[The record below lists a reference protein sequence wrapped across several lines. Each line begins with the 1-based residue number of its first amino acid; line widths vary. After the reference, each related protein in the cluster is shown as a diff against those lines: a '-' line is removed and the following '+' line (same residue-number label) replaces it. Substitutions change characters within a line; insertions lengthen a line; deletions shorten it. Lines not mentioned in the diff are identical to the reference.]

1 MNLLHKIFG
10 SSVGKKFVMAISG
23 FALFLFVVGH
33 MVGNLQIFLG
43 PEKLNAYGSFL
54 QNNVEILWFARI
66 GLLVMVGLHIWSAIK
81 LSAENKAARP
91 VAYANY
97 KVVAASYAS
106 RTMLMSGLII
116 FCFIVYHLLHYTVQI
131 PEVNLKATDFKT
143 LHDAKERHDIYRM
156 MIIGFSHP
164 VVSGFYVLGVGLL
177 ALHLS
182 HGISSMFQSLGWRK
196 RTYVPLL
203 DGMAKAAAI
212 VLFLGYSAIPVAV
225 LTGFLK

>member
-1 MNLLHKIFG
+1 
-10 SSVGKKFVMAISG
+10 MAITG
-23 FALFLFVVGH
+23 FALVLFVIGH

-54 QNNVEILWFARI
+54 QANVELLWFARI
-66 GLLVMVGLHIWSAIK
+66 GLLVAVGLHIWSAIK

-91 VAYANY
+91 QPYANY

-131 PEVNLKATDFKT
+131 PEVNLKGTDFRT
-143 LHDAKERHDIYRM
+143 LHDIKERHDIYRM

-164 VVSGFYVLGVGLL
+164 VVAGFYVLGVALL

-203 DGMAKAAAI
+203 DGVSKAAGI
-212 VLFLGYSAIPVAV
+212 ILFLGYSAIPLAV